1 MVPTLSHIQQVA
13 DRMFPFS
20 CAEPW
25 DNSGVQVGDLSRAI
39 SSIAFSLN
47 ASVDAVRFAS
57 ANNCDLL
64 ISHHPVFLNPIKKIL
79 ASDTYGK
86 VILMAAAASVDI
98 MSLHTNLDAA
108 AGGLNDFLTEMLGL
122 EDAEVP
128 NNAPSARLARLPKS
142 HTVFDLAQTL
152 CRKLNLD
159 SVRIIGPLDKV
170 VSSVFIV
177 SGSGMGYLDQA
188 ILAKADVMVTGDVRY
203 HSALDSQ
210 ESDISVIDAGHFGL
224 EKCVVELMRDK
235 FEEQFL
241 KLGWEIKLCP
251 FRGER
256 NPFADIRFEG

>member
-57 ANNCDLL
+57 VNNCDLL